1 MHAALAGPH
10 VGEHVPEKQ
19 LPSRHTWPASQSL
32 LRLQSFGFLSVAA
45 AAARPGRA
53 SSAAA
58 PRIPPPRTFRACPR
72 VELCAKSFAVRS
84 KDVGST
90 THVYA
95 CDNAKST
102 GRGPL
107 ERHHLRQLGWR

>member
-1 MHAALAGPH
+1 MHGALTGAH
-10 VGEHVPEKQ
+10 AGEHVPEKQ
-19 LPSRHTWPASQSL
+19 LPSRQTWPESHSL
-32 LRLQSFGFLSVAA
+32 FRLHSFGFLSVAA

-72 VELCAKSFAVRS
+72 VELCAKSLAVRS

-90 THVYA
+90 THVYSGG
-95 CDNAKST
+95 NASQPAAARSNGT
-102 GRGPL
+102 TSANS
-107 ERHHLRQLGWR
+107 LG